1 MSEETKEPD
10 APTEVVRQLVV
21 PPESQVKAEDGDRSP
36 SKTERDLT
44 TEIMAE
50 AVEAAPGEV
59 TVVRALVV
67 PESASASEDGDRSP
81 SKTERDLDGAAIAK
95 TKAEPTQATE
105 TVRKLVIPEE

>member
-36 SKTERDLT
+36 SKTERDL
-44 TEIMAE
+44 
-50 AVEAAPGEV
+50 
-59 TVVRALVV
+59 
-67 PESASASEDGDRSP
+67 
-81 SKTERDLDGAAIAK
+81 DGAAIAK